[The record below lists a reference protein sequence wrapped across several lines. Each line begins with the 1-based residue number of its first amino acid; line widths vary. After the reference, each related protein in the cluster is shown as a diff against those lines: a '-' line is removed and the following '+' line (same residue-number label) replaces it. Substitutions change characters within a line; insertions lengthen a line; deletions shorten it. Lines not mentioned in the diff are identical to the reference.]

1 MEKELAK
8 IKTLHKAVCKIL
20 KFIEGFDNVEELT
33 SHTMAWD
40 AVKMNLVLI
49 YETYLKLNGDVK
61 EKYRSVPW
69 HEIEDH
75 KPKLEN
81 QYLGFDSD
89 EIWRVV
95 HDRMPEFKEQL
106 KRVIDS

>member
-1 MEKELAK
+1 MEQELAK
-8 IKTLHKAVCKIL
+8 IKTLYNAVSKIL
-20 KFIEGFDNVEELT
+20 DFTEEFNNVDELT
-33 SHTMAWD
+33 ANTMAWD
-40 AVKMNLVLI
+40 AVKMNLVVI
-49 YETYLKLNGDVK
+49 YETYLKLNGEII
-61 EKYRSVPW
+61 EKYSSVPW
-69 HEIEDH
+69 HEIETH

-106 KRVIDS
+106 KQVIDN